1 MAFLDTISLHG
12 PTFLSKP
19 RSLPPINR
27 SSLPFIN
34 PRKPLQVVTC
44 TSPKTLLTTEQ
55 EFLKAVSESED
66 KSLPCVRSY
75 ENDLARLTLVGAV
88 DFEQALT
95 AAAAD
100 GGEAAAEHIDA
111 DMPAMVVETVFPGP
125 SDEHSTVSTR
135 LFLPARK
142 VKERAKKLKSSLTDD
157 ILSSTTSR
165 NILAMTFRQVVLQQL
180 WNFELMLFR
189 PGTERNIED
198 LENPREVSIYFSL
211 SSSDERVIAQIAE
224 VVCVFALESTKR
236 NFYDIPLGQ
245 ASINVFHWL
254 NKPKR
259 IVSKDSSVVL
269 YKLFEDVVVK
279 NMQSLLDSFNSIKAN
294 YKPLETKPKYFWWTS
309 SEYSKLEKIGGPKFS
324 NWASEYVPAYM
335 LQIDAD
341 KIKHVKF
348 EGWKKSA
355 ENRWEVILTHYQM
368 VGLANIL
375 DIFYEDVYTLPDKEF
390 SCDMVAK
397 FTNFSKGKVLE
408 RFKRSSSLLKMLS
421 VIFASGIFL
430 LAINVLCQHCLPHLH
445 RGRSSLREPT
455 LFVSSEIDSPRFQ
468 SLEATELEVFCVS
481 IVKKIKDALG
491 WPGDIRT
498 DINVG
503 AWIGE
508 VPIYLRVSESG
519 FCSEDIL
526 TGSTSLEKSKADM
539 KATAQDIAS
548 YQVVLSTNGRIVG
561 FQPTSRVAVNHWAAN
576 PLSKELYGGRK
587 LSPGFIETG
596 LKTQC
601 PKEVIVIELLISIN
615 PDARF
620 ALARPAQ

>member
-198 LENPREVSIYFSL
+198 LENPREQVSIYFSL

-368 VGLANIL
+368 
-375 DIFYEDVYTLPDKEF
+375 
-390 SCDMVAK
+390 
-397 FTNFSKGKVLE
+397 
-408 RFKRSSSLLKMLS
+408 RSSSLLKMLS